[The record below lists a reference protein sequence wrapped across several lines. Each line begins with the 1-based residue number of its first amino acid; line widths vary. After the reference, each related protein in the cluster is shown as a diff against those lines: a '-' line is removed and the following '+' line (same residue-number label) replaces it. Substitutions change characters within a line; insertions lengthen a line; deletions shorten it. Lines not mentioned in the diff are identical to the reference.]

1 MQQRVGPVHFRQ
13 AVKRRERAADLVAS
27 RYNDSFSAPL
37 LGLCWASFLAL
48 HVVCLVYFAA
58 TAWCYW
64 NLPGTSLDRWL
75 SLYYI
80 GLGTQSDRTI
90 AIVHGCMAAVHGVY
104 ILWMLLWSVKK
115 RRLVFAVYNVVK
127 SPTRLSSIGSEWQ
140 AVESVKNCMRC
151 LYRAV
156 LTRDGCLGVDGPNFD
171 VILLCREII
180 ETALQTYQAYRM
192 SLLLPRAEL
201 NRGYVALL
209 VLNCWS
215 TALVHSVFHSNA
227 TTRRLV
233 ALICDCVLDLVSS
246 VGISTTLVLIYAQD
260 FNFQTNGFPFLKW
273 YEDEWLVNAMSEF
286 QMLLVTSWTDLV
298 TRVVFALSLLGNM
311 NNMKK
316 LIRAKPSK
324 WNSDFNARHRVTAVA
339 PFRASLIDSKLFAS
353 WHDTRPNAVK
363 YAVAKLTEL
372 LFLSWGLAV
381 LALHLHAGSVRNLPQ
396 CMMQVKPWG
405 SSQPSCSLLVL
416 DCHQTEIAGS
426 TEEVTEQ
433 WSAFDPT
440 TVVRV
445 VVRHCP
451 ELQLPPRL
459 TEFSQLDALKMY
471 NTTIVSWE
479 DSAAL
484 TQSHH
489 PKIKTLFLVRVN
501 MTDGALP
508 IGLQADDFPQ
518 ALQDIEFCVTNLRSL
533 PDDLELKWP
542 QYASIYLE
550 ASQLVEVPAS
560 LVRLAPYDLSLSLNP
575 ISTLPAELFE
585 RDSVGYLSFGGTFIS
600 QLPEAVTEV
609 STSLFDVNLSGTNVS
624 FFWAWLDPIAEQD
637 SGYPPLT
644 AANTPYC
651 RDLQRIF
658 EGEQTSFSVIS
669 PTSEDG
675 MELSLLSNAS
685 VENWMNLK
693 RAVSCDEESATWYP
707 IEFEDQYSRIS

>member
-1 MQQRVGPVHFRQ
+1 M
-13 AVKRRERAADLVAS
+13 
-27 RYNDSFSAPL
+27 
-37 LGLCWASFLAL
+37 
-48 HVVCLVYFAA
+48 
-58 TAWCYW
+58 
-64 NLPGTSLDRWL
+64 
-75 SLYYI
+75 
-80 GLGTQSDRTI
+80 
-90 AIVHGCMAAVHGVY
+90 
-104 ILWMLLWSVKK
+104 KK
-115 RRLVFAVYNVVK
+115 RGLVFAVYNVFTW
-127 SPTRLSSIGSEWQ
+127 PTRLTSIGSKRQ
-140 AVESVKNCMRC
+140 SGASVKQKMRC

-156 LTRDGCLGVDGPNFD
+156 FARDGCLGVDGPNFD
-171 VILLCREII
+171 LIILCREIV
-180 ETALQTYQAYRM
+180 ETALQTQQAYRM
-192 SLLLPRAEL
+192 SLLLPRAVI

-215 TALVHSVFHSNA
+215 TALVHSSFKSNA
-227 TTRRLV
+227 RKRRLL

-246 VGISTTLVLIYAQD
+246 VGISTALVFIYAQD
-260 FNFQTNGFPFLKW
+260 FDWKTNNFPSLKW
-273 YEDEWLVNAMSEF
+273 YEDVWFVHARSEF
-286 QMLLVTSWTDLV
+286 KVLLVSSWTDLAM
-298 TRVVFALSLLGNM
+298 RVVFSVSMLSNL

-316 LIRAKPSK
+316 LMSARPSRRK
-324 WNSDFNARHRVTAVA
+324 SDFNARHRVTAVA

-353 WHDTRPNAVK
+353 WHNTRPNAVK

-600 QLPEAVTEV
+600 QLPETVTEI
-609 STSLFDVNLSGTNVS
+609 SPTRLRINLSGTNVS
-624 FFWAWLDPIAEQD
+624 FFWAWLDPRLKTLEPPEH
-637 SGYPPLT
+637 PPLN

-658 EGEQTSFSVIS
+658 EGEQTSFSVI
-669 PTSEDG
+669 PPASEDG

-685 VENWMNLK
+685 VENWVNLK
-693 RAVSCDEESATWYP
+693 RAVSCEDDLPTTWYP
-707 IEFEDQYSRIS
+707 IEFEDQYSRIP